1 MIRLDVRIIARSTL
15 IHFVQGLEGSKDQR
29 SVKAALDSW
38 FHEVRRA
45 KWNNS
50 AEIKAVYASASFIG
64 AERVVFNIKGN
75 NYRLVTAV
83 DYQRAIVF
91 IKWLG
96 THHEYDNI
104 DVRTI
109 SYEADKN

>member
-1 MIRLDVRIIARSTL
+1 
-15 IHFVQGLEGSKDQR
+15 
-29 SVKAALDSW
+29 
-38 FHEVRRA
+38 
-45 KWNNS
+45 
-50 AEIKAVYASASFIG
+50 
-64 AERVVFNIKGN
+64 VFNIKGN